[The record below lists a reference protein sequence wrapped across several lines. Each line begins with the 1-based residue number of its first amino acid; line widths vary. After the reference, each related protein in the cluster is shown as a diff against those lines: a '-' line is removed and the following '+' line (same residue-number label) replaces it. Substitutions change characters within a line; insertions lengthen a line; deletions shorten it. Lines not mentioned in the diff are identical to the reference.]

1 MEPATLTLAD
11 VYDGLTAPFAPEV
24 IELKPGAL
32 TKDKTK
38 ALALAYADPRA
49 YEDRLDTVVG
59 PDNWEVEY
67 RPLPGGTGLI
77 CRLTILG
84 KVREDVGEAPAE
96 DANTMTSA
104 AAQAFKRTCAKFG
117 LGRYLYHLPQTWA
130 PYDEAKRQIIDAPRV
145 VAQLYRM
152 ARLAA

>member
-1 MEPATLTLAD
+1 METLTLAD
-11 VYDGLTAPFAPEV
+11 VYQELTAPFPRTV

-49 YEDRLDTVVG
+49 YEDRLDAVVG

-67 RPLPGGTGLI
+67 RPLPGGAALI

-84 KVREDVGEAPAE
+84 RVREDVGEAPAD

-104 AAQAFKRTCAKFG
+104 AAQAFKRACAKFG
-117 LGRYLYHLPQTWA
+117 IGRYLYHMPQLWC
-130 PYDEAKRQIIDAPRV
+130 PYDEGKRQIVDAPRV
-145 VAQLYRM
+145 IAQLYKM